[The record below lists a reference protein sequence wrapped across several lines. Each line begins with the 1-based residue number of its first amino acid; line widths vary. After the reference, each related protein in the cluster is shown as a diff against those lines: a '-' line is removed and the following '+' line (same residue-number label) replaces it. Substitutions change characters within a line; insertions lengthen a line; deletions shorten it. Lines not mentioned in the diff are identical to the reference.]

1 MPATLSH
8 LPGTVHAASDT
19 HHTYDAVAAAME
31 AEAIHA
37 VQHRGVFHLAL
48 SGGSTPEQLYINLV
62 ADPRYRAFPWRDTH
76 LWQVDERRVP
86 HDDER
91 SNFKM
96 LRETL
101 TVHADIPEA
110 QVHAMPVL
118 EDDPVAAYEA
128 ELARVFGI
136 DAGGPP
142 PRLDF
147 VLLGM
152 GGDLHTASLFPHSKA
167 LGVTDRWIAIN
178 EGPEVTPPDRV
189 TMTYLLLNAARRLAV
204 LLTGEKKAGPLQQL
218 DAAFAQ
224 GSPDTQ
230 AMPVAGIAP
239 VHEDA
244 RLDWHLDPAAAGA

>member
-1 MPATLSH
+1 MESPLTH
-8 LPGTVHAASDT
+8 LPGSVHRAQDT
-19 HHTYDAVAAAME
+19 QSAYDAVAAAME

-48 SGGSTPEQLYINLV
+48 SGGSTPEQLYVNLV
-62 ADPRYRAFPWRDTH
+62 ADPRYRGFPWRDTH

-86 HDDER
+86 HDDEK

-101 TVHADIPEA
+101 TVHADIPEP
-110 QVHAMPVL
+110 QVHAIPVL
-118 EDDPVAAYEA
+118 EDDPAAAYEG
-128 ELARVFGI
+128 ELAKAFGI
-136 DAGGPP
+136 DTGGPP

-152 GGDLHTASLFPHSKA
+152 GGDLHTASLFPHSKS

-178 EGPEVTPPDRV
+178 DGPEVTPPDRV
-189 TMTYLLLNAARRLAV
+189 TMTYPLLNAARRLVV

-218 DAAFAQ
+218 DAAFAD
-224 GSPDTQ
+224 GSPDTR
-230 AMPVAGIAP
+230 AMPIAGIAP
-239 VHEDA
+239 AHEDA